1 MADELAKVTEESAR
15 GGFFLISGTA
25 IATVVMAVAS
35 IIIARFLGPELYGQ
49 YTLAL
54 VVPQLLF
61 LFTDLGINQGITKFT
76 ASFRVKNETAR
87 IRRVIKYGL
96 LLRVFTG
103 IAIFAINYALADSFA
118 SILLQRPEL
127 AFYTRIA
134 AISILFQVIFTT
146 ANSAFIGLDKTE
158 FSALNTNIQAIA
170 KATVSIGL
178 VLLGFSVTGAILGHV
193 IGYFVAAIAGIA
205 ILWIVIHEKTSD
217 QNDNNFSNDL
227 KIIIHYGIPLYISIL
242 LTGIIPLYQNIILAI
257 FTTDA
262 DIGNYKAAVNFI
274 SLITVL
280 TVPIATALLPAFSK
294 LNSLSAQKIRTF
306 YQLANKYTAMIIVPV
321 TFLLI
326 IFSKAIVQIIYGST
340 YGSAPL
346 FLAICCLPYL
356 LVGLGYLVLPSLYN
370 GLGETKITLKM
381 SLITFIILIVLSPI
395 LTKTYSVQGLIA
407 AFIIAS
413 TASTLYGLHV
423 ARKNLQVLF
432 ATGALLKI
440 YFNSAIS
447 TIPALIMLYFW
458 HSPQLLKTI
467 IGGIAYLF
475 LYTTLIPVTRTV
487 ILIEIEKALHI
498 TRKIPFFAPI
508 ARPILLYQQRLANF
522 RFGTQHK
529 S

>member
-1 MADELAKVTEESAR
+1 MADELTRVTEESAR

-35 IIIARFLGPELYGQ
+35 ILIARFLGPELYGQ

-76 ASFRVKNETAR
+76 ASFRVKNETTR

-96 LLRVFTG
+96 MLRAFTG

-118 SILLQRPEL
+118 SILLQRPDL
-127 AFYTRIA
+127 AFYIRIA

-146 ANSAFIGLDKTE
+146 ANSAFVGLDKTE
-158 FSALNTNIQAIA
+158 FSALTTNIQAIA

-178 VLLGFSVTGAILGHV
+178 VLLGFSVAGAITGYV

-205 ILWIVIHEKTSD
+205 ILLIVVREKINE
-217 QNDNNFSNDL
+217 QHGGNVSNDL
-227 KIIIHYGIPLYISIL
+227 KIIIRYGAPLYISIL
-242 LTGIIPLYQNIILAI
+242 LTGFIPIYQNVVLAI

-274 SLITVL
+274 SLMTVL
-280 TVPIATALLPAFSK
+280 TVPITTALLPAFSK
-294 LNSLSAQKIRTF
+294 LNSSSAQKLRTF
-306 YQLANKYTAMIIVPV
+306 YKLANKYTTIIIIPV

-326 IFSKAIVQIIYGST
+326 IFSKEIVQIIYGST
-340 YGSAPL
+340 YGSASL
-346 FLAICCLPYL
+346 FLTTYCLLYL

-370 GLGETKITLKM
+370 GLGETKTTLRM
-381 SLITFIILIVLSPI
+381 SLITFIILAVLSPI

-407 AFIIAS
+407 AFLVAS
-413 TASTLYGLHV
+413 AVSTLYGLQV
-423 ARKNLQVLF
+423 ARKNLQVKL
-432 ATGALLKI
+432 ATGELLKI
-440 YFNSAIS
+440 YLNSAAS
-447 TIPALIMLYFW
+447 SIPALIVLYFW
-458 HSPQLLKTI
+458 NSPQLLKTI
-467 IGGIAYLF
+467 IGGVAYLF
-475 LYTTLIPVTRTV
+475 LYTTLTPVTRTV
-487 ILIEIEKALHI
+487 TLIEIEKALNI

-508 ARPILLYQQRLANF
+508 ARPILLYQQRLANV
-522 RFGTQHK
+522 RF
-529 S
+529 